1 MKKETLFHR
10 DFTMMIIGQIA
21 SLFGNAIVRFA
32 LSLYVLDK
40 TGSAAVFGSIL
51 AVSMIPT
58 ILISPVGGMIA
69 DRVNRRN
76 IMVLLD
82 FSTAV
87 LVFSFSLLFGRMD
100 DSLLVG
106 VLMVMLSII
115 QACYQ
120 PAVTSS
126 IPVLVAGESLMRAN
140 GLVIQV
146 NALANLVGPI
156 LGGAFYGL
164 FGLTPLVWA
173 SAVCFFLSAVMELFL
188 HIPFVRQPKTAGAV
202 SQAKKDFEEALCF
215 LTKEN
220 PHLFRLLLVIA
231 ALNLFLTPVTTVG
244 LPYLMKVY
252 LGLSDTLY
260 GFSQGALAIGSI
272 VGGMFSGF
280 AAKRLRFS
288 QSHILLVLSSLCL
301 IPVILS
307 VTTNAQPLLSY
318 VVILAAIVAFIG
330 FATLFNIFAQTYA
343 QQQTPNRLLGKV
355 ASVITV
361 VSVCATPIGQAIY
374 GVLFDVLHSAVFSV
388 VLIACLSGVLLSCL
402 TRRFLKQ
409 CRD

>member
-32 LSLYVLDK
+32 LSLYILDK
-40 TGSAAVFGSIL
+40 TGSAAIFGSIL

-82 FSTAV
+82 FFTAA
-87 LVFSFSLLFGRMD
+87 LVFGFSLLFGRLD

-106 VLMVMLSII
+106 VFMVLLSII

-126 IPVLVAGESLMRAN
+126 IPVLVADDNLMRAN

-202 SQAKKDFEEALCF
+202 AQAKKDLGEALCF

-272 VGGMFSGF
+272 AGGMLSGF
-280 AAKRLRFS
+280 AAKKLRFS
-288 QSHILLVLSSLCL
+288 QSHILLVFSCLCL
-301 IPVILS
+301 IPVMFS
-307 VTTNAQPLLSY
+307 VITNTRPFVSY
-318 VVILAAIVAFIG
+318 AVILAAIVAFIG
-330 FATLFNIFAQTYA
+330 FVTLFNIFMQTYT

-361 VSVCATPIGQAIY
+361 ASVCAAPIGQAIY
-374 GVLFDVLHSAVFSV
+374 GVLLDALHSAVFSV

-402 TRRFLKQ
+402 TGRFLKQ
-409 CRD
+409 CRE